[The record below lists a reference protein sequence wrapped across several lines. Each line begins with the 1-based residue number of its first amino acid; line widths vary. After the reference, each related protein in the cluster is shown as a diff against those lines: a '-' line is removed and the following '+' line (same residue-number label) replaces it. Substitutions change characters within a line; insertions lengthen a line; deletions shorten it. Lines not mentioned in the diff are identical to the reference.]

1 MKLLCLMFASFS
13 LAAAGQTNFH
23 AFESYEQLIEGGT
36 VHTLAVDA
44 GRQHLVIR
52 VPRGYAATV
61 ENETQSVLFKES
73 TGSFSIAMRVTT
85 NSPGA
90 LPDDGTLRTNAL
102 AANPGASILQTS
114 SCATGYKPARF
125 VDTLRSLDPKRSVR
139 SRHVFVACPEG
150 IVEFQFSSKDEAFEQ
165 GRVAFNLFLS
175 SFRVEMIRNR

>member
-44 GRQHLVIR
+44 GREHLVIR

-61 ENETQSVLFKES
+61 ENQTQSVLFKES

-90 LPDDGTLRTNAL
+90 LPDDGAPAHQCSGRLSRRLHSPNLQLRHRL
-102 AANPGASILQTS
+102 
-114 SCATGYKPARF
+114 
-125 VDTLRSLDPKRSVR
+125 
-139 SRHVFVACPEG
+139 
-150 IVEFQFSSKDEAFEQ
+150 
-165 GRVAFNLFLS
+165 
-175 SFRVEMIRNR
+175 